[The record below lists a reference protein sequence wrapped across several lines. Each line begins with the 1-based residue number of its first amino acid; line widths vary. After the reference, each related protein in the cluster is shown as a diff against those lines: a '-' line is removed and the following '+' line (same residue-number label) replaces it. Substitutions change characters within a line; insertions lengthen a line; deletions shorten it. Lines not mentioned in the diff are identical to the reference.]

1 MAILEGGQIIAKAL
15 KNEGVE
21 YLFTLCGGTIESI
34 YEGCLDENI
43 QIIDTRVDQSA
54 TMMADAYARVT
65 GKVGVSAVTRGPG
78 HANMIYGLATAHMM
92 GSPMFALSGNS
103 DAAELDMGGSQEYN
117 QIGMVKP
124 ITKWARLVHQ
134 TNRLPE
140 YVATGFRKALTGRPG
155 SIHLSVPYD
164 ILYDKIDNAKL
175 AYPQP
180 STYRSMAQV
189 HGDPECIEQ
198 GLKLLAKAENP
209 VIIAGG
215 LIHWHNAADVLLDFV
230 EETGIPF
237 FTRASDVNAIT
248 RPHPLYFGSATTRF
262 ASAAKELRNADV
274 ILALGVKFDQTI
286 NYGNP
291 PLFHQDAKFINVDID
306 PEEIGKNRLF
316 EVGIIGDM
324 RSVLAEMTNRVA
336 KHDFHKPTDWIDRLN
351 GARQEFL
358 SHVAEAENSDSVPVH
373 PLRICKEVRELFGDD
388 ATITLDGGDASLFGH
403 IAFNHY
409 HPPYFLFTGPI
420 GGIGHGV
427 PFALAGKLARPNQPS
442 VLITGDGSFGYG
454 LIEYDTALKHDL
466 PIISIISSDQ
476 MWGIVRHPQIQRYG
490 LERAVAT
497 NLRSVSYERLA
508 QALDC
513 HGELV
518 TQPNE
523 IRPALQRA
531 VDAGGP
537 AVINVQTIFTSAA
550 AFCPQ

>member
-1 MAILEGGQIIAKAL
+1 M
-15 KNEGVE
+15 
-21 YLFTLCGGTIESI
+21 
-34 YEGCLDENI
+34 
-43 QIIDTRVDQSA
+43 
-54 TMMADAYARVT
+54 
-65 GKVGVSAVTRGPG
+65 
-78 HANMIYGLATAHMM
+78 
-92 GSPMFALSGNS
+92 
-103 DAAELDMGGSQEYN
+103 
-117 QIGMVKP
+117 
-124 ITKWARLVHQ
+124 
-134 TNRLPE
+134 
-140 YVATGFRKALTGRPG
+140 
-155 SIHLSVPYD
+155 
-164 ILYDKIDNAKL
+164 
-175 AYPQP
+175 
-180 STYRSMAQV
+180 
-189 HGDPECIEQ
+189 
-198 GLKLLAKAENP
+198 
-209 VIIAGG
+209 
-215 LIHWHNAADVLLDFV
+215 
-230 EETGIPF
+230 
-237 FTRASDVNAIT
+237 
-248 RPHPLYFGSATTRF
+248 
-262 ASAAKELRNADV
+262 

-291 PLFHQDAKFINVDID
+291 PLFHRDAKFINIDID

-324 RSVLAEMTNRVA
+324 RSVLAEMTNGVT
-336 KHDFHKPTDWIDRLN
+336 KHDFHKPTDWIGRLN

-373 PLRICKEVRELFGDD
+373 PLRICKEVREFFGDD
-388 ATITLDGGDASLFGH
+388 ATISLDGGDASLFGH

-420 GGIGHGV
+420 GGIGQGV

-454 LIEYDTALKHDL
+454 LIEYDTALKHNL

-497 NLRSVSYERLA
+497 DLRSVSYERLA

-518 TQPNE
+518 TQPSE

-537 AVINVQTIFTSAA
+537 AVINVPTIFTSAA
-550 AFCPQ
+550 AFFPQ

>member
-78 HANMIYGLATAHMM
+78 HANMLYGLATAHMM

-155 SIHLSVPYD
+155 PIHLSVPYD

-180 STYRSMAQV
+180 STYRSMARV
-189 HGDPECIEQ
+189 HGDPECIDQ

-215 LIHWHNAADVLLDFV
+215 LIHWHNAANALLDFV
-230 EETGIPF
+230 EATGIPF

-291 PLFHQDAKFINVDID
+291 PLFHRDAKFINVDID
-306 PEEIGKNRLF
+306 PEEIGKNRSF
-316 EVGIIGDM
+316 EVSIIGDM
-324 RSVLAEMTNRVA
+324 RSVLAEMTNGVT
-336 KHDFHKPTDWIDRLN
+336 KHDFHKPTDWIGRLN
-351 GARQEFL
+351 GAREEFL

-373 PLRICKEVRELFGDD
+373 PLRICKEVREFFGDD
-388 ATITLDGGDASLFGH
+388 ATISLDGGDASLFGH

-420 GGIGHGV
+420 GGIGQGV

-497 NLRSVSYERLA
+497 DLRSVSYERLA

-537 AVINVQTIFTSAA
+537 AVINVPTIFTSAA